1 MDIKKSIL
9 LRTRIGFIVLF
20 SFSLLI
26 IGKLIYIQLLQGKEW
41 KRLALAETIEYRP
54 IKPIRGNIYAQ
65 DESLLCTSLPF
76 YQVALDPS
84 RAEDS
89 LFNSHVVEL
98 SARLSSFYKDRSAK
112 GYQNLLYGARKN
124 GKRYI
129 LLNNRQI
136 SYHEKKAMSS
146 WPLFREGRLRGGI
159 IFEKIERRFRPFQNL
174 AARTLGF
181 INDNKQGVGL
191 EYSFNNALHGVDGSG
206 LFQKMTGGSWKMIPS
221 NNTQKPIHGAD
232 LVTTIDIN
240 LQDIAHTS
248 LLKTLQQSDANYG
261 VVIVMEVATGAI
273 KAMVNLG
280 KVGPLQYQ
288 EIYNYAVGDQGNTEP
303 GSAFKLIAM
312 MALLEETNLPLSYRV
327 DTGGGSYQFHN
338 LTMHDTKADG
348 YGVLT
353 LEEVFAKS
361 SNIGLAKLV
370 DSVFSTKPQRFI
382 DYIQKLALDKPLGFQ
397 LQGEAKPFIKTPSHP
412 AWTKVTL
419 PWMSMGYEMKLNPLQ
434 LLVVYNAVAN
444 KGVMVQPFL
453 VRRIQN
459 ANVVIQ
465 HFEPRVINKKICSK
479 ATLKKLQA
487 MLESVVVHGTARKSR
502 HGFYKI
508 AGKSGTSNKLEK
520 GKYSNATYASFA
532 GYFPADNPRYSCMVV
547 IDNPQGIQH
556 HFGGQV
562 AAPVVKEIADKLS
575 ARDLLAAPCI
585 QAATKRSLTANAL
598 PAYTPLQ
605 AADWQTILRALEI
618 TRQLPAQ
625 ANRWLQLVPAQSGLT
640 WQSYDAFERGNMPT
654 VVGMTLR
661 DALYIL
667 ESRGFHV
674 HTTGPL
680 HGYVKSQTPAPG
692 TAIANHA
699 TIALVMA

>member
-1 MDIKKSIL
+1 MDIKKNIL
-9 LRTRIGFIVLF
+9 LRTRIGFIALF

-26 IGKLIYIQLLQGKEW
+26 IGKLIYIQFLQGKEW
-41 KRLALAETIEYRP
+41 KSLAHAETIEYRP

-84 RAEDS
+84 RSEDS
-89 LFNSHVVEL
+89 IFNSHVAEL
-98 SARLSSFYKDRSAK
+98 STLLSNFYKDRSAK
-112 GYQNLLYGARKN
+112 DYQNLLYSARKS
-124 GKRYI
+124 GKKYI
-129 LLNNRQI
+129 LLNTRQI
-136 SYHEKKAMSS
+136 NYHEKKVMSG
-146 WPLFREGRLRGGI
+146 WPLFREGRLKGGV
-159 IFEKIERRFRPFQNL
+159 IFEKIERRFRPFQDL
-174 AARTLGF
+174 AARTIGF

-191 EYSFNNALHGVDGSG
+191 EYSFDSALHGVDGNG

-221 NNTQKPIHGAD
+221 NSTQKPIHGVD
-232 LVTTIDIN
+232 LITTIDIN

-248 LLKTLQQSDANYG
+248 LLKALQQSNANYG
-261 VVIVMEVATGAI
+261 VTIVMEVATGAI

-280 KVGPLQYQ
+280 KVGPLRYQ

-312 MALLEETNLPLSYRV
+312 MALLEETNFPLSYKV
-327 DTGGGSYQFHN
+327 DTGGGAYQFYD
-338 LTMHDTKADG
+338 LTMHDTKAEG
-348 YGVLT
+348 FGVIT

-370 DSVFSTKPQRFI
+370 DSAFSAKPQRFI

-397 LQGEAKPFIKTPSHP
+397 LQGEAKPFIKTPKHP

-419 PWMSMGYEMKLNPLQ
+419 PWMSMGYEMKLSPLQ
-434 LLVVYNAVAN
+434 LLTVYNAVAN
-444 KGVMVQPFL
+444 NGVMVQPFL
-453 VRRIQN
+453 VKRIQN
-459 ANVVIQ
+459 ANVVVQ
-465 HFEPRVINKKICSK
+465 HFEPSIINKKICSK

-487 MLESVVVHGTARKSR
+487 MLESVVAHGTASKFR

-520 GKYSNATYASFA
+520 GKYGNATYASFA

-547 IDNPQGIQH
+547 IDNPQGVQH

-575 ARDLLAAPCI
+575 ARDLIAAPCI
-585 QAATKRSLTANAL
+585 QAAKKGSLEANTL
-598 PAYTPLQ
+598 PTYIPLQ
-605 AADWQTILRALEI
+605 AADCQTILRALGI
-618 TRQLPAQ
+618 SRQLPIQ
-625 ANRWLQLVPAQSGLT
+625 AHRWLQFVPIQSGLT
-640 WQSYDAFERGNMPT
+640 WQNYDTLEKGDVPK

-667 ESRGFHV
+667 ENKGLPV
-674 HTTGPL
+674 HTVGPL
-680 HGYVKSQTPAPG
+680 HGYVKSQLPEPG
-692 TAIANHA
+692 TAIGNHVS
-699 TIALVMA
+699 IALILA